1 MLYGI
6 RVINTGILTAV
17 GRKWNYISKY
27 RNDIQENDDNTYLLG
42 CLQCFLYHYNVA
54 HGILRDKESKATFL
68 EHIVDLMDSVKVKTQ
83 TVIAL
88 KNNLLP
94 QIAKIKEEQ
103 IV

>member
-1 MLYGI
+1 MV
-6 RVINTGILTAV
+6 R
-17 GRKWNYISKY
+17 RKQNYISKY
-27 RNDIQENDDNTYLLG
+27 RSDIQENDDNTYLLG
-42 CLQCFLYHYNVA
+42 CLHCFLYDYNVD
-54 HGILRDKESKATFL
+54 HGILRDKESKTAFL
-68 EHIVDLMDSVKVKTQ
+68 KHIVDLMDSFKVKTQ